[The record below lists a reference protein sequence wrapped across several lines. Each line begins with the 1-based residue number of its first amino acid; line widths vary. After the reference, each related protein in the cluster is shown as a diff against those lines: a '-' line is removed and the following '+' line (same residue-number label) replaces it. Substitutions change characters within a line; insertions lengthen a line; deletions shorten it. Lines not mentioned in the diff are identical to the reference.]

1 MWILPVSLLSFALCA
16 AFQKKIDYQL
26 SRLAHSLRARFSSS
40 RNPPQDFLLLTHLIS
55 SLRSGC
61 SLDAALEK
69 AATEEPFSPELKA
82 WAADTLNGPATS
94 DFLSL
99 YLHNAVKSGAPVL
112 STLLLFQK
120 ISTAKERAK
129 RKAAA
134 LTGQGRAQAEVLSW
148 MPWVIFAGILAVD
161 PEWFFSSA
169 QNAGSWLLWSL
180 SLALTGLGRIW
191 IRRLLS
197 RALHSSS
204 WAETLKEEFLPNLSL
219 RMISHLA
226 IGLDAETALENSLN
240 QIANPAF
247 KRSFY
252 SQDAL
257 PEIVHF
263 RSLLAQAAR
272 TGAPL
277 REDLGRF
284 LEDLYNQLES
294 TWEEKAQRLPVIL
307 LAPLFLCF
315 FPGSILVLSAFMLPL
330 WSQGL

>member
-1 MWILPVSLLSFALCA
+1 MWILSASLAAFLLCA
-16 AFQKKIDYQL
+16 AFHKQVDHQL
-26 SRLAHSLRARFSSS
+26 VLLARSLRARFSGS
-40 RNPPQDFLLLTHLIS
+40 RNPPRDFLLLTHLIS

-69 AATEEPFSPELKA
+69 AATDDAFSPEAKA
-82 WAADTLNGPATS
+82 WAADTLGGRSTP

-99 YLHNAVKSGAPVL
+99 DLHNAIKSGAPVL

-148 MPWVIFAGILAVD
+148 MPWAIFGGILAVD
-161 PEWFFSSA
+161 PEWFFSA
-169 QNAGSWLLWSL
+169 AHNAGSWLLWSI

-191 IRRLLS
+191 VRRLL
-197 RALHSSS
+197 RHALRSSS
-204 WAETLKEEFLPNLSL
+204 WAETLKEDFLPNLCL
-219 RMISHLA
+219 RMISQLA
-226 IGLDAETALENSLN
+226 IGLDAETALENSLS
-240 QIANPAF
+240 QINDPAF
-247 KRSFY
+247 ARSF
-252 SQDAL
+252 SSERAM
-257 PEIVHF
+257 PEITHF
-263 RSLLAQAAR
+263 RSLLAQATR

-284 LEDLYNQLES
+284 LEELYNQLES
-294 TWEEKAQRLPVIL
+294 IWEEKAQRLPVAL

-315 FPGSILVLSAFMLPL
+315 FPGSLLVLSAFLLPL
-330 WSQGL
+330 WGQGL